1 MNIESTGRKKPSRK
15 TFRKWKSKDE
25 QRKSRPVRVP
35 IDNAYRRL
43 ESTGRKK
50 ASRQSRFRK
59 CRFHNE
65 RRRPRPVRA
74 TNRKSPRVDRPACDN
89 IAKYCCF
96 LQNPKA
102 HGIGF
107 IVKLEDLPS
116 CDRKWKKQGKK
127 GERAETDYVLITSHN
142 TLSGSLSALKGWTV
156 SWQGIADG
164 HRQTKKSLS
173 DLVCGVISC
182 CGSESLFAIRHG
194 DTKIFCAHPS
204 ASCQMRLNV
213 AILFLNKK
221 FEELL
226 KAAQV
231 FPPVVSVQEYLAHP
245 REYRQIISSQKDI
258 EPYHVC
264 YYNGDG
270 RSPQLLTAAISVIE
284 QQDTSV
290 HEEGVLNKEIRKFEN
305 LQKLCYRLEPSSS
318 MKPTSR
324 KKKKLALRKN
334 YGSPVVYH
342 NPITNERSII
352 GVHVG
357 ETDHKGEFFAV
368 TLHGILR
375 LIQGLLLMFIPG
387 IPILKLGHFNLIG
400 Q

>member
-1 MNIESTGRKKPSRK
+1 MNIESTGGKKSNRK
-15 TFRKWKSKDE
+15 TFRKCKSKDE

-35 IDNAYRRL
+35 
-43 ESTGRKK
+43 
-50 ASRQSRFRK
+50 
-59 CRFHNE
+59 
-65 RRRPRPVRA
+65 
-74 TNRKSPRVDRPACDN
+74 NRKLRVDQPACDN

-96 LQNPKA
+96 LQNLEFEA
-102 HGIGF
+102 HGMGF

-116 CDRKWKKQGKK
+116 CDRKWLLIVDWKKQGKK

-156 SWQGIADG
+156 SWQGTASG
-164 HRQTKKSLS
+164 HRQTEKALS

-182 CGSESLFAIRHG
+182 CGSESLFGIEHG
-194 DTKIFCAHPS
+194 DKKIFCAHPS

-231 FPPVVSVQEYLAHP
+231 SPPVVSVQEYLARP

-258 EPYHVC
+258 EPYCVC

-284 QQDTSV
+284 QQDRSV
-290 HEEGVLNKEIRKFEN
+290 HEEGVLNKEIRKYEK
-305 LQKLCYRLEPSSS
+305 LQKLCYSMRLEASSS
-318 MKPTSR
+318 MQPTS
-324 KKKKLALRKN
+324 LRKY

-342 NPITNERSII
+342 DPDTNECSII

-357 ETDHKGEFFAV
+357 ETEREGEFFAV
-368 TLHGILR
+368 TLHGILQ
-375 LIQGLLLMFIPG
+375 LIQGLLLMYV
-387 IPILKLGHFNLIG
+387 
-400 Q
+400 